1 MTPSV
6 SSDPLL
12 SFSGKEA
19 SGKET
24 LKQMFVNSFHLNCCC
39 CCCHH
44 LKLQCSLLAAGK
56 MREEGN
62 PLPSFGMFAALL
74 YP

>member
-1 MTPSV
+1 MTPRV

-12 SFSGKEA
+12 SFRGKEA
-19 SGKET
+19 PGKET
-24 LKQMFVNSFHLNCCC
+24 LKQMFVSSFHLNY

-44 LKLQCSLLAAGK
+44 LKLQCCSLAAGK

-62 PLPSFGMFAALL
+62 LLPSFGMSAALL